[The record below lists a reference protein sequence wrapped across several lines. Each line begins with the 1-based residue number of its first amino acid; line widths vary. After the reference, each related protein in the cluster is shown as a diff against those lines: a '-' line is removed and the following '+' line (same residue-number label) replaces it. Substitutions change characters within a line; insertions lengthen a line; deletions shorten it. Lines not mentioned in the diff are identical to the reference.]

1 MKRVV
6 IDTNVFV
13 SAIMNPHGAPRQVL
27 RMAVKRSI
35 APIMGAALYCEYEDV
50 LGREALWANGLLE
63 KAEREQLFDALM
75 HVSIWVQIY
84 YLWRPNLTDEGDNHL
99 LELAVAGGA
108 DAIITANKKDLD
120 RGELRFP
127 SIRIQTAG
135 EFLERT

>member
-35 APIMGAALYCEYEDV
+35 APIMGAALYCGYEDV

-84 YLWRPNLTDEGDNHL
+84 YLWRPNLPDEGDNHL